1 MKPAAILV
9 RAWFASS
16 HPGPTVAVTAVTVV
30 LSIGAGLEPWRV
42 ALLGAAMLFDQLSVG
57 LSNDWIDAQRDEAA
71 GRTDKPIATGAI
83 SASAVRTS
91 AIVCAVLAVALT
103 VPLGPTAV
111 LVHVIALASAWL
123 YNSWLK
129 NTAFSVVPFA
139 FSFGLL
145 PTLVTVS
152 STSPAFAA
160 WWALGAGA
168 LLGTAA
174 HFANVLPDLEADL
187 VTGIRGLP
195 HRLGVRGS
203 GLVIAIALGAA
214 SALLYFGVPGLL
226 QAVGFALGVALA
238 VVSVVLAL
246 RGNATRILF
255 RLIMIAAVVDV
266 VMLAASGGSLYSTR

>member
-1 MKPAAILV
+1 MLIVVSGALRGGPLERLLGCRPLRYVGQRSYGIYLIHAEVRILFDN
-9 RAWFASS
+9 ALA
-16 HPGPTVAVTAVTVV
+16 PNGPLSFGLSTVALIVTLLLAAASYRWVEQPLRVR
-30 LSIGAGLEPWRV
+30 LSGPR
-42 ALLGAAMLFDQLSVG
+42 
-57 LSNDWIDAQRDEAA
+57 
-71 GRTDKPIATGAI
+71 
-83 SASAVRTS
+83 
-91 AIVCAVLAVALT
+91 
-103 VPLGPTAV
+103 PLGPTAV
-111 LVHVIALASAWL
+111 LIHVIVLASAWL
-123 YNSWLK
+123 YNAWLK
-129 NTAFSVVPFA
+129 NTPFSVVPFA

-174 HFANVLPDLEADL
+174 HFANVLPDLEADR

-214 SALLYFGVPGLL
+214 SALLYSGVPTLL

-238 VVSVVLAL
+238 VASIVLAL

-255 RLIMIAAVVDV
+255 RLIMIAALVDV
-266 VMLAASGGSLYSTR
+266 VMLAASGGSLYSAR